1 MPDINVFTQQELDVS
16 ADIINHVMRIVVSDM
31 PFLQKAVYSLKPQ
44 PTDMTSSIC
53 ADYERL
59 YYNPSWAIEK
69 YRKSVIKLRDC
80 IVHCVLHSL
89 LLHPSITTEQDKD
102 YDTAADFAVF
112 GMMAYADLLNYSTEV
127 KITELMKNY
136 SASSVGELYELS
148 QKDVKAF
155 SKMYSI
161 VSKLKE
167 DDHSLWYLKPE
178 GQPQA
183 NQTGDNVQQDSS
195 TQEQSWSKLLAD
207 AKLSAKSVGIGSM
220 HENMFMEIKKPDRFS
235 RFDYLEYIRR
245 FARQEIVS
253 EDPDTIDMMMYIW
266 GMENLGNTPI
276 VEFSEVREQ
285 CTATDIIIAIDMSG
299 SCGGEV
305 AENFLRQILTLFE
318 QMNIRSA
325 VNVHVVAFD
334 TELLFTKIIRTK
346 MDVLHFFD
354 DYEESGWGGTD
365 FRCVF
370 NYADEFAKNNNGK
383 RLKGLFFFS
392 DGYGFFPD
400 DKPSYRTTFFIP
412 KDENSGEYFE
422 PSNVPDWVE
431 LVRYTD

>member
-1 MPDINVFTQQELDVS
+1 MPDNGFTQQELDVS
-16 ADIINHVMRIVVSDM
+16 AEIINHVMRMVVSDM
-31 PFLQKAVYSLKPQ
+31 SFLQKAVYSLKPQ
-44 PTDMTSSIC
+44 PTDKTSSVC

-59 YYNPSWAIEK
+59 YYNPRWVLEK
-69 YRKSVIKLRDC
+69 YRKGGAKLRNC
-80 IVHCVLHSL
+80 IVHCVLHNL
-89 LLHPSITTEQDKD
+89 FLHPSITTEQDKD

-112 GMMAYADLLNYSTEV
+112 GMMACANLLNSYSISEDI
-127 KITELMKNY
+127 KEFMRKH

-167 DDHSLWYLKPE
+167 DDHSLWYLKHE
-178 GQPQA
+178 GQQQA
-183 NQTGDNVQQDSS
+183 DMISDNSGQGSS
-195 TQEQSWSKLLAD
+195 IQEQIWSKLLSD
-207 AKLSAKSVGIGSM
+207 AKLSAKTDGFGSM
-220 HENMFMEIKKPDRFS
+220 HGNMFMEIKKPDRFS
-235 RFDYLEYIRR
+235 RFDYIEYIRR

-253 EDPDTIDMMMYIW
+253 EDPDTIDMMMYTW
-266 GMENLGNTPI
+266 GMENLDDTPI

-299 SCGGEV
+299 SCAGEV
-305 AENFLRQILTLFE
+305 AENFLRQVLTLFE

-325 VNVHVVAFD
+325 VNIHVVAFD
-334 TELLFTKIIRTK
+334 TQLLFTKIIRSK
-346 MDVLHFFD
+346 NDVHSFFD
-354 DYEESGWGGTD
+354 NYKGEGWGGTN

-370 NYADEFAKNNNGK
+370 DYADKFAQNNNGK

-392 DGYGFFPD
+392 DGEGFFPD
-400 DKPSYRTTFFIP
+400 EKPSYRTTFFIP
-412 KDENSGEYFE
+412 KSENSGEFYE
-422 PSNVPDWVE
+422 PNFAPDWVE